1 MSQDSCSAI
10 NVYGYLNRIYM
21 RKRAVVN
28 HLRLSAPDEEVEP
41 VARIIKEEKE
51 TLKLQDFPVQI
62 IQQ

>member
-1 MSQDSCSAI
+1 
-10 NVYGYLNRIYM
+10 M